1 MWKMILC
8 FELGNEMSASA
19 NKRESDMAVLIAD
32 DALTAL
38 ILLAQDGDADAEQ
51 YLLQCF
57 RKKHDHQGHPLS
69 AHQMARLYDFIDWKY
84 ARSVAPDTYYK
95 WNSYT
100 L

>member
-1 MWKMILC
+1 
-8 FELGNEMSASA
+8 MSASA
-19 NKRESDMAVLIAD
+19 DKNESEMALLIAD

-84 ARSVAPDTYYK
+84 AHSSVAPDTYYK
-95 WNSYT
+95 WNSCT